1 MKKIMIAVL
10 VTFCFLGLTSIASAA
25 FIDASYDSNGGS
37 VVTFVKTDDAY
48 SEFQGNGHFKGTF
61 QAETKHL
68 CEYNGA
74 PWADAES
81 SDVIDTE
88 IHANTK
94 AAKGATFSY
103 YGEQEF
109 QKGKASD
116 NNLAAVA
123 MLSASGDKAD
133 MNVGF
138 QNTENRATI
147 RGYDHE
153 SIVRGEATK
162 SWHGFSVS
170 MALFNID
177 ANKLGWSNPISDR
190 ANNYVASEGTSTDGI
205 GSVELYKTKWGQGA
219 VAATGGHTSEGTV
232 DFYDNNNV
240 VGNNNGAWQ
249 AYNDDVKPV
258 FYSDFTTGM
267 HFHANYGLSS

>member
-1 MKKIMIAVL
+1 MKKLLIAVL
-10 VTFCFLGLTSIASAA
+10 AAFCMIGFTGMASAA
-25 FIDASYDSNGGS
+25 FIDANYNSNGGS

-48 SEFQGNGHFKGTF
+48 SEFQGDGHFKGTF

-68 CEYNGA
+68 ERYNDA
-74 PWADAES
+74 PWADAEA

-88 IHANTK
+88 IHASTK

-103 YGEQEF
+103 HGEQEF
-109 QKGKASD
+109 QKGKASN

-123 MLSASGDKAD
+123 ILTASGDKAD

-162 SWHGFSVS
+162 SWHSFSVS

-177 ANKLGWSNPISDR
+177 AKKLNKDLMLKS
-190 ANNYVASEGTSTDGI
+190 NNYVITEGYSTDGV

-219 VAATGGHTSEGTV
+219 VAATGGHTSDGTV

-240 VGNNNGAWQ
+240 VGDDNGAWQ
-249 AYNDDVKPV
+249 AYNDDVQPV
-258 FYSDFTTGM
+258 FYSEFTTGM